1 MNSRMVRKEQYQD
14 PSTKRYLEA
23 FAKLEARDPGALAA
37 FAAHVGKRP
46 DDQLASFHLKRL
58 LNGATGT
65 RIAMD

>member
-58 LNGATGT
+58 LNGETGT